1 MARTARRVARIG
13 GTADDQPIIGVDDR
27 VLIRFGTARLLEIWI
42 STSRGAAERSF
53 KRWHNDFNLLMR
65 CASAKKL
72 GFARATALEHAPNR
86 AQRGKIFCANE
97 KFSQK
102 RVAQFRQ
109 LRTTN
114 HQVTS
119 VFTHFKFQLVNTRT
133 FDSVE
138 KRNASYRSYLG
149 LVASFPG

>member
-1 MARTARRVARIG
+1 MARAARRMARDRRTVCIHSVVA
-13 GTADDQPIIGVDDR
+13 VDGC
-27 VLIRFGTARLLEIWI
+27 LSGRFGTIRLLTIWI
-42 STSRGAAERSF
+42 STSRRATEWSLE
-53 KRWHNDFNLLMR
+53 RWHNDFNLLMR
-65 CASAKKL
+65 CASAQKL
-72 GFARATALEHAPNR
+72 DFVRATALEHAPKS
-86 AQRGKIFCANE
+86 AQRGKNFCANE

-133 FDSVE
+133 FDSVGM
-138 KRNASYRSYLG
+138 RSASYRSYLG
-149 LVASFPG
+149 L